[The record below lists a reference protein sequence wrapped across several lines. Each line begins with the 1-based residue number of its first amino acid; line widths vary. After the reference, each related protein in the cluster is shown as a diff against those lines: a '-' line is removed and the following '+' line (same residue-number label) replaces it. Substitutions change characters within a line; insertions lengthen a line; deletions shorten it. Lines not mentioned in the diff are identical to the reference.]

1 MIRHAGD
8 HRRRVRR
15 AGHHDPEGVRHLHQ
29 PVAHRHLHPVRRR
42 GLCGRRG
49 PRHRAVLSHRET
61 RRPLHP
67 CEHQTL
73 HRHIRILGRQPDR
86 PRLQRFDCR
95 IGHRRDRRSDIHL
108 ADHHRKLALD
118 RLGSV
123 VDRHPDGVR
132 RRPLGLRRQPSQ
144 LALAGYRQTDR
155 TAEESEGQRLD
166 GQIRIRGG
174 KRALEQLQLVHRKGR
189 IARPHRRLIDLAHPD
204 LEQVGDRDLT
214 VADGNQE
221 RMDLGA
227 LGFGRSPSNLA
238 RGAQGQARRSR
249 DQPVGQRLNRLI
261 GIARGHLPNRFPTL
275 GPLRRLGIEP
285 YRRLIVL
292 DHIHLEGHP
301 TADLTVRRLG
311 HDRPA
316 GAPERFAGLP
326 GPPAAG
332 RHRESRGSAH
342 QRPSQRSLQ
351 VGIRRSQRRT
361 GGPVLHHAGIRE
373 GNHHRIDPRG
383 GHGDHSAALHV
394 RHSVAQ
400 LHAEGIVSGDVRST
414 RRPLQQA
421 AGRQGDP
428 GRCLQQSEDQ
438 RLLRKIAVPGGEQLL
453 QGLALDH
460 HQLREGVEHGRIV
473 EDGRGNHRHIAQLV
487 IGCRDSGEEGINH
500 DQGLVGPEQ
509 RVGEAH
515 LTNFESHRVTAH
527 HPVDLAAGHRGQC
540 GSVEGLVRH
549 RHPARED
556 LGLDSQSTRQIARV
570 VFTKSSGLDGV
581 GAGGR
586 RQIRPPVVGQRH
598 RNPRR
603 NRHREDRQG
612 RSAVRL
618 DCSGQLNLHR
628 SRTDVG
634 SEPRRRNQPVV
645 GGGDSGQF
653 EVGSYLQ
660 GRTDGRP

>member
-1 MIRHAGD
+1 MGDRRRPRNRPRLAHRQPHRAPHERERQTLDRQVRISGREGDGPRLQRIDHHVRHRDNLWYRIDLRDKDGEGIGRTERRRPVVGHPHHHRVGAWALRLGRSKCHSTRRAHRQAHWTRHQREGQALHRQIDIARRQGEGQTARLGHLLIRHAGD
-8 HRRRVRR
+8 HRRRIRR
-15 AGHHDPEGVRHLHQ
+15 EGHHDPEGVRHLHH

-95 IGHRRDRRSDIHL
+95 IGHRRDRRSHIHL

-174 KRALEQLQLVHRKGR
+174 ERALEQLQLVHRKGR

-214 VADGNQE
+214 VADGHQE
-221 RMDLGA
+221 RMDLGT

-238 RGAQGQARRSR
+238 RGAHRQARRSR
-249 DQPVGQRLNRLI
+249 DQPVGQCLDRFI
-261 GIARGHLPNRFPTL
+261 GIARGHLPPCCQSL

-292 DHIHLEGHP
+292 DHVHLEGHP

-316 GAPERFAGLP
+316 GAAERFAGLP

-332 RHRESRGSAH
+332 RHGESRGSAH

-428 GRCLQQSEDQ
+428 GRCLQ
-438 RLLRKIAVPGGEQLL
+438 
-453 QGLALDH
+453 
-460 HQLREGVEHGRIV
+460 
-473 EDGRGNHRHIAQLV
+473 
-487 IGCRDSGEEGINH
+487 
-500 DQGLVGPEQ
+500 
-509 RVGEAH
+509 
-515 LTNFESHRVTAH
+515 
-527 HPVDLAAGHRGQC
+527 
-540 GSVEGLVRH
+540 
-549 RHPARED
+549 
-556 LGLDSQSTRQIARV
+556 
-570 VFTKSSGLDGV
+570 
-581 GAGGR
+581 
-586 RQIRPPVVGQRH
+586 
-598 RNPRR
+598 
-603 NRHREDRQG
+603 
-612 RSAVRL
+612 
-618 DCSGQLNLHR
+618 
-628 SRTDVG
+628 
-634 SEPRRRNQPVV
+634 
-645 GGGDSGQF
+645 
-653 EVGSYLQ
+653 
-660 GRTDGRP
+660 